1 MKHLKTFNE
10 ISENIST
17 DNKKLKPGDK
27 IVIKGTKSILTF
39 VKYEIFPDGLYVW
52 VKERKCAIPS
62 NIVTKKEE

>member
-1 MKHLKTFNE
+1 MKHLKTFNQ
-10 ISENIST
+10 ITENTT

-27 IVIKGTKSILTF
+27 LVIKGTKTILTF
-39 VKYEIFPDGLYVW
+39 VKYETFPDGLYVW